1 MCLVYIAQ
9 DSIRRGLYCSPVP
22 GAICGGK
29 AAVFYGVCVWRRLV
43 FWHSFKFLPGFAV
56 RIKMC
61 SCSWVLEGACGNQ
74 QKVVTGKPLYIWPVY
89 AQPKLRGI
97 YQAYT
102 RYILPPPRY
111 ISPTTWGRNEK
122 NSLSVCTVCAR
133 VRGFCKI
140 AFDIISHHQ
149 VKQLLMQL
157 LPDVLAAWL
166 RVAQPN
172 DTSEYVLQ
180 LQVMPGKRS
189 TDCPG

>member
-1 MCLVYIAQ
+1 MYISWPCYVCWTSQQLWRNCGAITWSIDKHSSKEKLPAVVVVYVYWGQYIPRRILLYPVYTGYIPITYWSPMFSSNIYLAQ

-29 AAVFYGVCVWRRLV
+29 AAVFYGVCVWRRLF

-102 RYILPPPRY
+102 RYILPPP
-111 ISPTTWGRNEK
+111 
-122 NSLSVCTVCAR
+122 
-133 VRGFCKI
+133 
-140 AFDIISHHQ
+140 
-149 VKQLLMQL
+149 
-157 LPDVLAAWL
+157 
-166 RVAQPN
+166 
-172 DTSEYVLQ
+172 
-180 LQVMPGKRS
+180 
-189 TDCPG
+189 

>member
-29 AAVFYGVCVWRRLV
+29 AAVFYGVCVWRRLF

-111 ISPTTWGRNEK
+111 ISPTTWGRNQK
-122 NSLSVCTVCAR
+122 NSL
-133 VRGFCKI
+133 
-140 AFDIISHHQ
+140 
-149 VKQLLMQL
+149 KQRLLALCGVFTLYTMFL
-157 LPDVLAAWL
+157 VTSGSLVWATL
-166 RVAQPN
+166 RYWSGWWSSPHIR
-172 DTSEYVLQ
+172 L
-180 LQVMPGKRS
+180 R
-189 TDCPG
+189 